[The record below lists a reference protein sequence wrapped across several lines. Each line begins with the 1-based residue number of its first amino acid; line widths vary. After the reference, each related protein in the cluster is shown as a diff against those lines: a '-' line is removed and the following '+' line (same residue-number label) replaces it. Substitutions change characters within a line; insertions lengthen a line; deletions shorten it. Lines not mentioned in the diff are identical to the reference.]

1 MRDIHL
7 QQFTCGFSIELSGVS
22 FDHVYTPLNHRIT
35 FFEDIRKSF
44 RYLRIVEN
52 LLEALVTL
60 GEQRATAPSKTCEI
74 LKRIQI
80 ISVLI
85 SVFSIGWNVTCTQL
99 NHIFPAAI

>member
-7 QQFTCGFSIELSGVS
+7 QQFTCGFFDRVS

-60 GEQRATAPSKTCEI
+60 GEQRATAPS
-74 LKRIQI
+74 
-80 ISVLI
+80 
-85 SVFSIGWNVTCTQL
+85 
-99 NHIFPAAI
+99 